1 MYQLAL
7 NGTTPINVTFV
18 NRAVKF
24 VDGPLDYTKNLL
36 FNVTLPLAPRI
47 PARSMH
53 LFRLHTVL
61 QVAIHYYGLLILHL
75 LSTSM
80 LAWLAHD
87 AATATAAM
95 EVQGRRRF
103 RVSLACF
110 AHSTTS
116 TTGSDRSPGDAHGP
130 RARRGRHRALAWLV
144 SV

>member
-95 EVQGRRRF
+95 EVQGRRPF
-103 RVSLACF
+103 RVSLACP

-116 TTGSDRSPGDAHGP
+116 HN
-130 RARRGRHRALAWLV
+130 RRR
-144 SV
+144 